1 MLGEDRREATHMD
14 WQISDEARA
23 VHRASVVWDAHTC
36 LPLKPGHPMN
46 SLERH
51 RAAGATYVSVNVG
64 MDFNPTAQ
72 VIRVIAG
79 FRRWLAEHADGYR
92 LVHGAAD
99 VGRAKR
105 EGKLAVSF
113 DLEGSAMLE
122 DDLAM
127 VQLYYDL
134 GVRQIHLAYNRDNS
148 VAGGC
153 HGSDAPLTALGRA
166 VVDEINRVGL
176 IMDCSHSGTRTSLE
190 IMERS
195 TRPVVFS
202 HSNAMALKRHARNVT
217 DDQIDACA
225 KTGGVVAISGI
236 GIFLGA
242 DDIST
247 ETLLRHI
254 DYVVARVGVE
264 HVGLGLDYVAE
275 HLSDDLPP
283 GFDPKDWWPP
293 GNEYDIDHL
302 KIVPPERLPEI
313 TEALLK
319 HGYSADETQKILGG
333 NMLRVAE
340 ASWA

>member
-1 MLGEDRREATHMD
+1 MGR
-14 WQISDEARA
+14 QIGDEAR
-23 VHRASVVWDAHTC
+23 VLHQESVVWDAHTC

-51 RAAGATYVSVNVG
+51 REAGATYVSVNVG
-64 MDFNPTAQ
+64 MDFNPLSQ

-79 FRRWLAEHADGYR
+79 FRRWIAQHPEGYLLVDGAD
-92 LVHGAAD
+92 D
-99 VGRAKR
+99 VRRAKR

-127 VQLYYDL
+127 VQLYRDL

-153 HGSDAPLTALGRA
+153 HGSDAPLTALGREI
-166 VVDEINRVGL
+166 VDEINRVGL
-176 IMDCSHSGTRTSLE
+176 IMDCSHSGYRTSLE

-195 TRPVVFS
+195 KRPVVFS
-202 HSNAMALKRHARNVT
+202 HSNVKALKSHARNVT

-225 KTGGVVAISGI
+225 RTKGVVAISGI

-254 DYVVARVGVE
+254 DYVAERVGVD

-275 HLSDDLPP
+275 HLSDDVPP
-283 GFDPKDWWPP
+283 QFDPKDWWPP

-302 KIVPPERLPEI
+302 KIVEPERLPEI

-319 HGYSADETQKILGG
+319 RGYSAEDTRKILGG